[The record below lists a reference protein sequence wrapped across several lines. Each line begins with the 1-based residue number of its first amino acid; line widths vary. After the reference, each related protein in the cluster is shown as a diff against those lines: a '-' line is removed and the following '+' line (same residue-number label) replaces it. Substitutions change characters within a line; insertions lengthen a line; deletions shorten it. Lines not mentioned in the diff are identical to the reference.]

1 MEKTRIIIY
10 IASLAVIV
18 GLMWGIQTCQGA
30 IEENHRLQ
38 GKVDQLQY
46 TLAHSEVQ
54 VKHDTIFDSIPVASQ
69 PAIVIDKT
77 DYKKM
82 EADKK
87 LIDALNLKISQ
98 VEAENRTLLATQGQ
112 VDFKSTADSDSVLRY
127 HDRWVDFTYLV
138 KPKSLV
144 FNVRDSLTFVLTKQ
158 YRHKFL
164 WWRWGTKGHQ
174 IHVVSHNP
182 NASVVYNRYIKVEQ
196 EQ

>member
-10 IASLAVIV
+10 IAVLAAVV
-18 GLMWGIQTCQGA
+18 GILWSFQTCQSA
-30 IEENHRLQ
+30 IQENRELH

-69 PAIVIDKT
+69 PAIIIDKT
-77 DYKKM
+77 DYKKL
-82 EADKK
+82 EADKE
-87 LIDALNLKISQ
+87 LIAALNLKISQ

-112 VDFKSTADSDSVLRY
+112 VDFKSDADSDSVLRY
-127 HDRWVDFTYLV
+127 HDRWVDFTYLI

-144 FNVRDSLTFVLTKQ
+144 FSMRDSLTFILSRQ
-158 YRHKFL
+158 YKHKFL

-182 NASVVYNRYIKVEQ
+182 NASVVYNRYIKVEK
-196 EQ
+196 